1 MWYNTSVGD
10 PAHAIEGETTME
22 DQKMDAIIAKVRK
35 LLALAENNANEHEA
49 AVAATKVQE
58 LLEAYNLDMAII
70 GKATNTFAP
79 RKDQRREG
87 GLYKWQRNL
96 WYAVATL
103 NFCRYWYLKG
113 NRAGSTYEHQI
124 LGSHVNVVGT
134 EVMAKYLE
142 QTIERLARRWVAE
155 NRPGKSIFI
164 KEAIAFREGVAERLC
179 SRLWTARYE
188 HEAEVKAKA
197 KEERERKA
205 AQGIFTENALVLQDV
220 VNTEEDLNTD
230 HINGW
235 EPGTAAA
242 KRKVREAQQAAAEA
256 ELAEEKRKQDEWDA
270 AHPAEAAARK
280 RKEAKESEEFWANRK
295 ESAYRERKPTAEE
308 KRRQL
313 ASFGD
318 GYRKGAEISLNRQI
332 DEQTKRQIR

>member
-1 MWYNTSVGD
+1 
-10 PAHAIEGETTME
+10 ME

-35 LLALAENNANEHEA
+35 LLALAENNTNEHEA
-49 AVAATKVQE
+49 ATAATKVQE

-79 RKDQRREG
+79 RQNERREG

-113 NRAGSTYEHQI
+113 NKAGSTYEHQI

-142 QTIERLARRWVAE
+142 HTIERLARRWVAE

-164 KEAIAFREGVAERLC
+164 KEAIAYREGMADRLC
-179 SRLWTARYE
+179 NRLWQARYE
-188 HEAEVKAKA
+188 HEEAERKKA

-205 AQGIFTENALVLQDV
+205 AQGVFTENALVLQDV

-235 EPGTAAA
+235 EPGTAARH
-242 KRKVREAQQAAAEA
+242 RKEREVRQAAVER
-256 ELAEEKRKQDEWDA
+256 EMAEEARLQAEWDQL
-270 AHPAEAAARK
+270 HPEEAAARK
-280 RKEAKESEEFWANRK
+280 AKEEREAKEAGAAYRAKW
-295 ESAYRERKPTAEE
+295 ESKTYRERKPTAEE
-308 KRRQL
+308 KRRNL
-313 ASFGD
+313 PSFSEGYQKGGD
-318 GYRKGAEISLNRQI
+318 ISLNRQI
-332 DEQTKRQIR
+332 DEQAKRQIR